1 MEHNFAKAKSV
12 YIDYSHSI
20 ENKYLFHNTT
30 IVKRNFSLEV
40 LLFQGILK
48 LLHSK
53 MAAVIP
59 FPYPRAFYF
68 YSPIVEG
75 VLFLSIFRIV
85 RNKELAMTKCNI
97 YHRLS
102 T

>member
-12 YIDYSHSI
+12 YIDYSRSI

-40 LLFQGILK
+40 LLFQGIFK

-53 MAAVIP
+53 MAAVVP
-59 FPYPRAFYF
+59 FPYRAF
-68 YSPIVEG
+68 
-75 VLFLSIFRIV
+75 
-85 RNKELAMTKCNI
+85 
-97 YHRLS
+97 
-102 T
+102 